1 MKWNRRYLTQKG
13 DDFMKKQVTKKKR
26 NQKLKRKLASMTAIV
41 LVLAVGVWGTMA
53 YLSTLT
59 DKKTNT
65 FTGSGGI
72 LLKLTET
79 NWDAYK
85 NGTTV
90 LTQEELDTLRGDN
103 TGKIQT
109 QGEYLAKKYTP
120 GMTIPKNPVLTNNSN
135 DADDK
140 SPEWVALAV
149 SYSID
154 GTAVTYDQMQN
165 IIKPIEFDTNWTK
178 ITPTASTLTYAIY
191 IYNKVLTTET
201 PGTTDKTTAL
211 FSNVKIKDQT
221 ALKTG
226 LDALNALAA
235 FTGKNY
241 SVNGNLP
248 PFKINVIGA
257 AIKNEYKKDGE
268 TTLATQFSEL
278 SVPDK
283 TELEDNLKSLL
294 ESKLNAAP

>member
-1 MKWNRRYLTQKG
+1 
-13 DDFMKKQVTKKKR
+13 MKKQETKKKR

-90 LTQEELDTLRGDN
+90 LTQDELNTLRGDE

-154 GTAVTYDQMQN
+154 GTAVTYDQMKN
-165 IIKPIEFDTNWTK
+165 IIEPIGFDTTNWTE
-178 ITPTASTLTYAIY
+178 ITPTDSTTTYAIY
-191 IYNKVLTTET
+191 IYNKVLTTEKT
-201 PGTTDKTTAL
+201 DTTDKTKTTAL
-211 FSNVKIKDQT
+211 FSNVKIKNQDE
-221 ALKTG
+221 
-226 LDALNALAA
+226 LAA
-235 FTGKNY
+235 GLVELKKVTGFTTKVY
-241 SVNGNLP
+241 SENGNLP
-248 PFKINVIGA
+248 PFKIDVIGA
-257 AIKNEYKKDGE
+257 AIKNEYKKNGNTAADAE
-268 TTLATQFSEL
+268 QWSEL
-278 SVPDK
+278 STGANGDQTK
-283 TELEDNLKSLL
+283 LKNNLVNLL
-294 ESKLNAAP
+294 KSKLNVGN

>member
-1 MKWNRRYLTQKG
+1 
-13 DDFMKKQVTKKKR
+13 MKKQETKKKR

-90 LTQEELDTLRGDN
+90 LTQGELDTLRGDN

-154 GTAVTYDQMQN
+154 GTAVTYDQMKN
-165 IIKPIEFDTNWTK
+165 IIEPIEFDTNWTK
-178 ITPTASTLTYAIY
+178 ITPTDSTTTYAIY
-191 IYNKVLTTET
+191 IYNKVLTTEKT
-201 PGTTDKTTAL
+201 DTTDKTKTTAL
-211 FSNVKIKDQT
+211 FSNVKIKNQDELAAGLV
-221 ALKTG
+221 ALKTVTG
-226 LDALNALAA
+226 
-235 FTGKNY
+235 FTDKDY

-257 AIKNEYKKDGE
+257 AIKNEYKDKDKDDS
-268 TTLATQFSEL
+268 TTLATEL
-278 SVPDK
+278 TKLSDDNK
-283 TELEDNLKSLL
+283 AELEDNLKSLL
-294 ESKLNAAP
+294 ESKLNAEP

>member
-1 MKWNRRYLTQKG
+1 
-13 DDFMKKQVTKKKR
+13 MKKQETKKKR
-26 NQKLKRKLASMTAIV
+26 NQKLKRKLASMTAVV

-90 LTQEELDTLRGDN
+90 LTQGELNTLRGDN

-120 GMTIPKNPVLTNNSN
+120 GMTIPKNPVLTNNSK

-149 SYSID
+149 SYSIG
-154 GTAVTYDQMQN
+154 GTAVTYDQMKN
-165 IIKPIEFDTNWTK
+165 IIEAIAFDTTNWTE
-178 ITPTASTLTYAIY
+178 ITPTASTPTYAIY

-201 PGTTDKTTAL
+201 TGTTDKTTAL
-211 FSNVKIKDQT
+211 FSNVKIKNQDDLAT
-221 ALKTG
+221 GLATLKTVTG
-226 LDALNALAA
+226 
-235 FTGKNY
+235 FTDKDY
-241 SVNGNLP
+241 SVNGKLP
-248 PFKINVIGA
+248 PFEINVIGA
-257 AIKNEYKKDGE
+257 AIKNEYKDKDDDDS
-268 TTLATQFSEL
+268 TTLATEL
-278 SVPDK
+278 TKLSDDNK
-283 TELEDNLKSLL
+283 TDLEDNLKSLL

>member
-1 MKWNRRYLTQKG
+1 
-13 DDFMKKQVTKKKR
+13 MKKQVTKKKR

-79 NWDAYK
+79 NWDAYSE
-85 NGTTV
+85 NNPSTT
-90 LTQEELDTLRGDN
+90 LTPEQLENLRGDKN
-103 TGKIQT
+103 GKVET

-135 DADDK
+135 NSNNADDK

-154 GTAVTYDQMQN
+154 GTAVTYDQMKN
-165 IIKPIEFDTNWTK
+165 IINEITFDTTNWTV
-178 ITPTASTLTYAIY
+178 ITPAASTPTYAIY
-191 IYNKVLTTET
+191 IYNKVLTTEIR
-201 PGTTDKTTAL
+201 GTTDKTTAL
-211 FSNVKIKDQT
+211 FSNVKIKDQDDLAT
-221 ALKTG
+221 GLATLKTVTG
-226 LDALNALAA
+226 
-235 FTGKNY
+235 FTDKDY
-241 SVNGNLP
+241 SVNGKLP
-248 PFKINVIGA
+248 PFEINVIGA
-257 AIKNEYKKDGE
+257 AIKNEYKEKDDSA
-268 TTLATQFSEL
+268 TLATEL
-278 SVPDK
+278 TKLSDANK
-283 TELEDNLKSLL
+283 TKLENNLKSLL
-294 ESKLNAAP
+294 EAKLNVTSQP